1 MAEDSE
7 KRPAI
12 AVDKTGEF
20 FNVGAPLHAVRPGY
34 VRRPADDLLFD
45 ALVAGN
51 YAHVIAP
58 DRTGKTSLIAS
69 TSARLQNNGFKV
81 AVLDLEQ
88 ISERDGGSDAG
99 RLVLQYCLPAVTPT
113 ATEDRSANLVAGSL
127 DT

>member
-7 KRPAI
+7 KKPAQSL
-12 AVDKTGEF
+12 DKTSEF

-45 ALVAGN
+45 TVVAGG

-69 TSARLQNNGFKV
+69 TSARLQNNRFKV
-81 AVLDLEQ
+81 AVLDLAQIGPTCCGVPTQRITRSTTEQ
-88 ISERDGGSDAG
+88 GAIS
-99 RLVLQYCLPAVTPT
+99 PM
-113 ATEDRSANLVAGSL
+113 
-127 DT
+127 